1 MRGVVTVA
9 SDALR
14 RRAIDAGL
22 VWDMAA
28 SRSSRDHLS
37 LRQSKIKPLCDG
49 THRGIGFREDG
60 TAADVRRSCRARDQE
75 AVVDR
80 STVPA

>member
-1 MRGVVTVA
+1 MSSSRRTRAEVAAWRRMRGVVTVA

-60 TAADVRRSCRARDQE
+60 TAADVRS
-75 AVVDR
+75 
-80 STVPA
+80 